1 MMAVY
6 SYIQT
11 TRNIKILYRTIVEQ
25 NIVVA
30 EQVQSSKF
38 EFQILGNFQPD
49 NAL

>member
-30 EQVQSSKF
+30 EQVQSSQ
-38 EFQILGNFQPD
+38 EFQVRGNFQLD